1 MRTLIHA
8 AAVAA
13 VALLAGCAQGPS
25 TEQVAAARQP
35 PPGFACPAAG
45 TTVRG
50 SDGREMVYG
59 GTAADDPEVCLLALT
74 LQGRRSEVRGLFN
87 IAAISQTTPD
97 EQRVALRQL
106 FPFAAGRSAS
116 WLTHNMWNEA
126 WTVTVTIAGRDRI
139 TTPAGPFDTWRMVLN
154 ERGFGFN
161 AWEVQMVRWVRDDGV
176 VVQQEGQVI
185 RGGVSPG
192 SPFLQRW
199 SAIEVSPP
207 R

>member
-1 MRTLIHA
+1 MGVVARVSVLALA
-8 AAVAA
+8 AGLAA
-13 VALLAGCAQGPS
+13 CAQGPS
-25 TEQVAAARQP
+25 PEQVSAARQP
-35 PPGFACPAAG
+35 PPGFACPASG
-45 TTVRG
+45 ITVSG

-59 GTAADDPEVCLLALT
+59 GTAADDPEICLLALT

-97 EQRVALRQL
+97 EQRTALRQL
-106 FPFAAGRSAS
+106 FPLAPGKSAS

-126 WTVTVTIAGRDRI
+126 WTVTVTVTGRDRI

-161 AWEVQMVRWVRDDGV
+161 SWEVQMVRWVRDDGV
-176 VVQQEGQVI
+176 IVQQEGQVI

-199 SAIEVSPP
+199 TATQVSAP